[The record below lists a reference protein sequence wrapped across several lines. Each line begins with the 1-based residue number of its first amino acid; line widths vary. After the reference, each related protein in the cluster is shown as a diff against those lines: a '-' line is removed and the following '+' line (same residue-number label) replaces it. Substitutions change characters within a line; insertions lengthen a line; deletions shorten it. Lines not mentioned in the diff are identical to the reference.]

1 MSRRKGPDQEL
12 QASVLVSIWSPTHCK
27 ASGKSLHLSGP
38 DQKPT
43 CAAEFLGVG
52 GVCVQNAD
60 SWAVPQ
66 SQDHRLFMPTVS
78 LRGSE
83 ALPGWGLNGL

>member
-43 CAAEFLGVG
+43 SWDSDYTYVKLVDIFPQITDGMFTFSRLLKI
-52 GVCVQNAD
+52 CV
-60 SWAVPQ
+60 
-66 SQDHRLFMPTVS
+66 LF
-78 LRGSE
+78 
-83 ALPGWGLNGL
+83 